1 MYIEK
6 LKALKA
12 AKNFTLQ
19 RLADESGI
27 PHSTVSR
34 ILSGQTDNPT
44 FQTIATLVKT
54 MDGSLDDLAGIPHK
68 ETGCNTEMYERML
81 ADRDKT
87 IQYRDKWIVALF
99 ALCCVLIAVTT
110 IYIIMDLSD
119 PSQGWIYRK

>member
-6 LKALKA
+6 LKTLKA

-27 PHSTVSR
+27 PQSTISR
-34 ILSGQTDNPT
+34 VLSGQTDNPT
-44 FQTIATLVKT
+44 FQTIAVLVKT
-54 MDGSLDDLAGIPHK
+54 MGGSLDELAGIQHK
-68 ETGCNTEMYERML
+68 ERECNAEMYERML

-87 IQYRDKWIVALF
+87 IQYRGKWIVALF

-110 IYIIMDLSD
+110 IYVVMDLSD